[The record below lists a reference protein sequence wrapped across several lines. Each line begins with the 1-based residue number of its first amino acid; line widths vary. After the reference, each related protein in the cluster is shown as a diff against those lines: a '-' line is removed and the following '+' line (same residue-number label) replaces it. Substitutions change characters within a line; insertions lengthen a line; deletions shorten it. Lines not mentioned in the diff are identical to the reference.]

1 MKKLFSMFFIATL
14 LGLVFTACGDDKDEP
29 EVPQVQN
36 LVSVH
41 ENDET
46 DKYFVFDIDMS
57 KDKST
62 IYMYHIQFAPG
73 APTMTLRVNV
83 PATLK
88 NGTYTL
94 SGTDLVADMN
104 MPSAGWVTMDDERY
118 QLKNLM
124 CTVSPKAKQYSISF
138 DAHGGHFE
146 ESGKL
151 K

>member
-1 MKKLFSMFFIATL
+1 MFFIATL
-14 LGLVFTACGDDKDEP
+14 LGLVFTACGNDDEP
-29 EVPQVQN
+29 DVPEAQN
-36 LVSVH
+36 LESVH
-41 ENDET
+41 ENDQI
-46 DKYFVFDIDMS
+46 DQYFVFDIDMN

-62 IYMYHIQFAPG
+62 IYMYNIQFGG
-73 APTMTLRVNV
+73 APFAMTLRVNV

-94 SGTDLVADMN
+94 SGTDLVADMD
-104 MPSAGWVTMDDERY
+104 MPSSGWVTMDDERY